1 MDDFFYF
8 PVFAERI
15 VVGLEVVA
23 EKQGDGL
30 PEIGVESSLVFPDV
44 GEGGIVGF
52 AVDEADQDF
61 SLGDGEAGEW
71 LLEPAHEVR
80 VFFSYDVAAFP
91 FGSDMRKAFLD
102 AVDFPGGK
110 LGVGERSADV
120 VYGAG
125 MQALLAGIVTG
136 RALLGRNGDF
146 WKLENRNGVLLP
158 DDGSCHLLGF

>member
-8 PVFAERI
+8 PVLTERVI
-15 VVGLEVVA
+15 IGFEVVA

-30 PEIGVESSLVFPDV
+30 PEIGVESSLVFPDM
-44 GEGGIVGF
+44 GEGGVVGL

-61 SLGDGEAGEW
+61 PLGDGEPGER
-71 LLEPAHEVR
+71 LLEPTHEVR
-80 VFFSYDVAAFP
+80 VFFFYDVAAFP
-91 FGSDMRKAFLD
+91 FGSDVGKAVLD
-102 AVDFPGGK
+102 AVDFPGGE
-110 LGVGERSADV
+110 LGVGKSPADV
-120 VYGAG
+120 VHGAG

-146 WKLENRNGVLLP
+146 RKSENRYGVLLP